1 MIAASENIFSD
12 LLSGKAVSELL
23 NGKKTSP
30 QMRFID
36 WDDPTKHTIHN
47 GSETYGYY
55 KYLPRYQAIYT
66 GDAYKAYAKVVA
78 DYLEQYREE
87 HGEALLHDSGSL
99 QGEPVTART
108 Y

>member
-1 MIAASENIFSD
+1 MDALCDMLIRYAEIMKS
-12 LLSGKAVSELL
+12 
-23 NGKKTSP
+23 
-30 QMRFID
+30 
-36 WDDPTKHTIHN
+36 
-47 GSETYGYY
+47 Y
-55 KYLPRYQAIYT
+55 KV
-66 GDAYKAYAKVVA
+66 DAYKAYAKVVA